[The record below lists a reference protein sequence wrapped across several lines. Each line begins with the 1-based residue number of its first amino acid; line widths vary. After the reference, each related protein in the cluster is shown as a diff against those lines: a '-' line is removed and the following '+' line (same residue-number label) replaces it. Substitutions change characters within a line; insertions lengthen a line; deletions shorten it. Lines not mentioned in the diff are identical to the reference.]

1 MVNEVPPFCKTL
13 PAVNE
18 FPPVPPSFTLQIMLV
33 MLAAG
38 AAEVGLFA
46 VSVNWLPTV
55 EDPLT
60 EDVAPL
66 GATNVYEAAPVD
78 GP

>member
-1 MVNEVPPFCKTL
+1 MVNRVPPFCSTD
-13 PAVNE
+13 PPVNE
-18 FPPVPPSFTLQIMLV
+18 LPPNPPSFTTQTILSL
-33 MLAAG
+33 LAVG
-38 AAEVGLFA
+38 AADVGLFA

-66 GATNVYEAAPVD
+66 GEANV
-78 GP
+78 